1 MDHEGNLE
9 LEGRNI
15 GHQVTTTKDGNEVGD
30 TGDDNYNKMMIIMMM
45 MMMMTMSIK
54 RVFKNLHHT
63 STPSPGFRKAY
74 LHWL

>member
-9 LEGRNI
+9 LEGGDI

-30 TGDDNYNKMMIIMMM
+30 TGDDNYSKMMIMMM
-45 MMMMTMSIK
+45 MTMTMSIK

-63 STPSPGFRKAY
+63 NTHPPGFRKAY
-74 LHWL
+74 LRWL